1 MFPQVN
7 GMTPLHYATKNKH
20 KRATEFLLFC
30 GADLTMTD
38 KVSITSN
45 YQFFL
50 CRFTGIKVY
59 TFLLILIWVNSFK
72 PSLLFSIL
80 SFIT

>member
-38 KVSITSN
+38 KVSIT
-45 YQFFL
+45 
-50 CRFTGIKVY
+50 RF
-59 TFLLILIWVNSFK
+59 
-72 PSLLFSIL
+72 
-80 SFIT
+80 